1 MPRTTRNML
10 SYKNNN
16 DDTNN
21 DNKHDNNNDNDENS
35 QRIKQTS
42 EVPRVP
48 PSRAFA
54 AHAPVECW
62 MYPKNQWSGILDDAM
77 MHQEFV
83 VCGNMYLCIIYIYI
97 YIHTYPYITLH
108 CIALHCITLYHTT
121 WHDIALHYIAL
132 HYIALHNYIIVIHV
146 QFASVLHLIL
156 I

>member
-42 EVPRVP
+42 EVPRVT

-108 CIALHCITLYHTT
+108 CIALH
-121 WHDIALHYIAL
+121 
-132 HYIALHNYIIVIHV
+132 YIISHYV
-146 QFASVLHLIL
+146 A
-156 I
+156 

>member
-1 MPRTTRNML
+1 MMILTMII
-10 SYKNNN
+10 KHDNNN
-16 DDTNN
+16 
-21 DNKHDNNNDNDENS
+21 DNNNDNDENS

-83 VCGNMYLCIIYIYI
+83 CVWGIC
-97 YIHTYPYITLH
+97 TY
-108 CIALHCITLYHTT
+108 
-121 WHDIALHYIAL
+121 
-132 HYIALHNYIIVIHV
+132 V
-146 QFASVLHLIL
+146 
-156 I
+156 